1 MSEAANDIEF
11 EALIEFIKTSR
22 GFDFSGYKTAS
33 LMRRMRKRMQSVAV
47 QQLSDYQ
54 DYLEVHPE
62 EFTYLFNTV
71 LINVTAFFRD
81 LLAWDYLA
89 KEIVPKIL
97 EHKATDQ
104 PVRIW
109 SAGCA
114 SGEEAYTLAIVFA
127 EALGLECF
135 QQRVKI
141 YATDVDED
149 ALTRAR
155 QASYTEK
162 DMEPLPPLL
171 REKYFDQT
179 GDRFVFR
186 SDPRRAVIF
195 GRHDLLQD
203 APIPHLDLLVCRNT
217 LMYFNAEAQ
226 ARILTRFQFA
236 LNDDGFLFLGK
247 AEMLLTHGSF
257 FSPVD
262 LRYRIFSKMQ
272 QSLVHNRLPL
282 LTQGP
287 PEGVNILTRYVRLRE
302 AAFDTMPVATIV
314 VDDNGNLVLA
324 SEKVRVMFG
333 VTQTDLGRPF
343 RDLELSYRPVE
354 LRSLIDEVRVKR
366 LPVLLR
372 EVEWTVGPT
381 ETRYLDIQVTPLSD
395 NGGTVLGTNVTFS
408 DVSHPRRLKDELQR
422 SNQELETAYEEL
434 QSTNEE
440 LETTN
445 EELQSTVEELETTNE
460 ELQSTNEEME
470 TMNEELQS
478 TNEEL
483 QTTNEELRQRSDE
496 LSRMN
501 LFLESILASVRAAI
515 VVVDRTFNVQIWSPK
530 AQDLWGLR
538 PAEAQGQSF
547 LSLDLSLPVEQ
558 LKTPIRAMLA
568 GESISQEL
576 TLDAVNRRGKAIK
589 CRVTCTPLAG
599 AGKEKEIE
607 GAVLLMEECNSDKK
621 S

>member
-1 MSEAANDIEF
+1 MTEATNDAEF
-11 EALIEFIKTSR
+11 EALIEFIRTSR

-33 LMRRMRKRMQSVAV
+33 LMRRVRKRMQSVAA
-47 QQLSDYQ
+47 QKFSDYQ

-81 LLAWDYLA
+81 PLAWDYLA

-104 PVRIW
+104 PIRIW

-114 SGEEAYTLAIVFA
+114 SGEEAYTLALVFA
-127 EALGLECF
+127 EALGLERF

-155 QASYTEK
+155 QASYTVK
-162 DMEPLPPLL
+162 DMEPLPPPL

-226 ARILTRFQFA
+226 ARILTRFHFA
-236 LNDDGFLFLGK
+236 LNDEGFLFLGK
-247 AEMLLTHGSF
+247 AEMLLTYGSF

-262 LRYRIFSKMQ
+262 LRCRIFSKMP

-282 LTQGP
+282 LTQGT
-287 PEGVNILTRYVRLRE
+287 PEGVNMLTRYVRLRE

-314 VDDNGNLVLA
+314 VDDTGNLALA

-354 LRSLIDEVRVKR
+354 LRSLIDEVKVKR

-372 EVEWTVGPT
+372 EVEWTAGPT

-395 NGGTVLGTNVTFS
+395 NGGTVLGTGVTFS
-408 DVSHPRRLKDELQR
+408 DVSHPRRLKEELQR

-483 QTTNEELRQRSDE
+483 QTTNEELRQRSGE

-501 LFLESILASVRAAI
+501 LFLESILASVHAAI
-515 VVVDRTFNVQIWSPK
+515 VVVDRTLNIQIWSPK

-538 PAEAQGQSF
+538 PAEAQGQAF
-547 LSLDLSLPVEQ
+547 LSLDLGLPVEQ
-558 LKTPIRAMLA
+558 LKTPIRATLA
-568 GESISQEL
+568 GESNSREL
-576 TLDAVNRRGKAIK
+576 TLDAINRRGKAIK

-599 AGKEKEIE
+599 AGKEIE
-607 GAVLLMEECNSDKK
+607 GAVLLMEEGNSDKK